1 MANVTVKAQLML
13 ASGELVSMSGTLAEG
28 SESELQT
35 STTYS
40 TSATSLGQFAN
51 GKVITQIVQPPT
63 APNGI
68 AYAYIERRGAIVCV
82 LPVAIDGVQNEGCA
96 MPFSF
101 PLQAGDTLQVKPNTS
116 ASREFA
122 YSVITSNNVHAIFT
136 GTPSGAG
143 NSHMVAWTYDTLP
156 PIFSDAGF
164 RIVAREHHDAAGSF
178 HAEPGAYDEEP
189 RWGRIS
195 RSFRHDRRNSK
206 SISREG
212 TTQALRIRAH
222 GSSFKVRADALNGFT
237 SLWFD
242 AVKPAAKC

>member
-40 TSATSLGQFAN
+40 TSATSLGQFAK

-143 NSHMVAWTYDTLP
+143 NTDLTHILSGQSIGQSLTGQSVVQQMATSVDGSKLSTGGVLCLNDRGLP
-156 PIFSDAGF
+156 IGGVSATNPSNLQGKLQMFGAYTVNLNF
-164 RIVAREHHDAAGSF
+164 VARV
-178 HAEPGAYDEEP
+178 
-189 RWGRIS
+189 
-195 RSFRHDRRNSK
+195 
-206 SISREG
+206 
-212 TTQALRIRAH
+212 TT
-222 GSSFKVRADALNGFT
+222 SS
-237 SLWFD
+237 
-242 AVKPAAKC
+242 

>member
-143 NSHMVAWTYDTLP
+143 NTDLTHILSGQSIGQSLTGQSVVQQMATSVDGSKLSTGGVLCLNDRGLP
-156 PIFSDAGF
+156 IGGVSATNPSNLQGKLQMFGAYTVNLNF
-164 RIVAREHHDAAGSF
+164 VARV
-178 HAEPGAYDEEP
+178 
-189 RWGRIS
+189 
-195 RSFRHDRRNSK
+195 
-206 SISREG
+206 
-212 TTQALRIRAH
+212 TT
-222 GSSFKVRADALNGFT
+222 SS
-237 SLWFD
+237 
-242 AVKPAAKC
+242 

>member
-28 SESELQT
+28 TESELLT

-51 GKVITQIVQPPT
+51 GKVITQLVQPPT

-82 LPVAIDGVQNEGCA
+82 LPVAIDGVQAEGCA

-101 PLQAGDTLQVKPNTS
+101 PLQAGDTLQVKANTS

-143 NSHMVAWTYDTLP
+143 NTDLTHILSGQSIGQSLTGQTVVSQMATSVDGSKLSSGGILCLNDRGLP
-156 PIFSDAGF
+156 IGGVSGTNPSNLQPKMQMYGGF
-164 RIVAREHHDAAGSF
+164 NVNLNFVARV
-178 HAEPGAYDEEP
+178 
-189 RWGRIS
+189 
-195 RSFRHDRRNSK
+195 
-206 SISREG
+206 
-212 TTQALRIRAH
+212 TT
-222 GSSFKVRADALNGFT
+222 SS
-237 SLWFD
+237 
-242 AVKPAAKC
+242 